1 MSGGTA
7 PVPAAG
13 DCVFCL
19 VLAGLA
25 TAHIVAADQHCI
37 AFLDARPAAR
47 GHTLV
52 VPRRHVETLWDA
64 DDALVAALMLT
75 TRQVAALLR
84 DRLRPDGLTVRQ
96 NNGRA
101 SGQRVPHLHMHLV
114 PRWEGDGTIGWPLPP
129 REPVDHESVL
139 RQLLADPTQPA
150 TRPRA
155 GQR

>member
-1 MSGGTA
+1 
-7 PVPAAG
+7 VPAADG
-13 DCVFCL
+13 CVFCL
-19 VLAGLA
+19 VLAGEQ
-25 TAHIVAADQHCI
+25 TAHVVAADEHCV
-37 AFLDARPAAR
+37 AFLDASPAAA

-84 DRLRPDGLTVRQ
+84 DRLHPDGLTVRQ

-101 SGQRVPHLHMHLV
+101 SGQRVPHLHVHLV

-139 RQLLADPTQPA
+139 RQLLADSDQPA
-150 TRPRA
+150 RPPGT

>member
-1 MSGGTA
+1 MAGELAAG
-7 PVPAAG
+7 PAAG
-13 DCVFCL
+13 DCIFCL
-19 VLAGLA
+19 VLAGA
-25 TAHIVAADQHCI
+25 ETAYIVAADQHCV
-37 AFLDARPAAR
+37 AFLDARPAAA

-64 DDALVAALMLT
+64 DDTLVAALMLT

-139 RQLLADPTQPA
+139 QQLLADPAQPGGQ
-150 TRPRA
+150 PRT
-155 GQR
+155 GHR